1 MKPMLAE
8 NADLSK
14 VVFPV
19 YASPKIDGIRALI
32 KDGCVVTRTLK
43 AVPNGYISDYLSREE
58 LDGLDGELV
67 VGSETDKNC
76 MQVTTSG
83 VMSRDGEPNFTYWVF
98 DFWAQPD
105 TPYNERYRMLCN
117 AFEYEQS
124 VIRSYPR
131 VRLLPQT
138 RIHGLDELREF
149 EERML
154 EAGFEGVM
162 IRSMD
167 SPYKYGRS
175 TQKQGY
181 LLKVK
186 RFKDAEAYVIGVQ
199 ELMHN
204 ENEATTD
211 ELGYV
216 KRSTEAAG
224 KVPGGVL
231 GSLKCQD
238 VKTGVQFDIGSGFTA
253 EQRADLWS
261 KREEIVS
268 QVVKYKYFDVGVKEA
283 PRFPTFIGFRHED
296 DCDDLI
302 PF

>member
-8 NADLSK
+8 NADMDK
-14 VVFPV
+14 IVFPV

-32 KDGCVVTRTLK
+32 KDGSVVSRTLK
-43 AVPNGYISDYLSREE
+43 PLPNSFIYNYLSRDE

-83 VMSRDGEPNFTYWVF
+83 VMSRDGQPDFTYWVF
-98 DFWAQPD
+98 DFWALPD
-105 TPYNERYRMLCN
+105 MPYNERYKMLRN
-117 AFEYEQS
+117 AFDYEQS
-124 VIRSYPR
+124 VIRSYHR

-138 RIHGLDELREF
+138 IINDQDQLREF

-162 IRSMD
+162 IRGIN

-175 TQKQGY
+175 TQRQGH

-231 GSLKCQD
+231 GALKCQD

-253 EQRADLWS
+253 EQRAELWS
-261 KREEIVS
+261 KREEIIS
-268 QVVKYKYFDVGVKEA
+268 TVVKYKYFDIGVKEA
-283 PRFPTFIGFRHED
+283 PRFPTFIGFRDGIDMEV
-296 DCDDLI
+296 
-302 PF
+302 